1 MLRRVPDDGVRLVLQ
16 PVRVERSFWSSKSFL
31 FFIFFSSPTKR
42 KKLTFF
48 PSFFLSF
55 NHHQTTNRGSAA
67 SQKSYPYR
75 GVNNFCDTSVQDAVA
90 FDKAS
95 PPSSTEKGSFV
106 PSKNEEKAS
115 PTSTKYVWVSGGAD
129 GLREALLTKGPMT
142 VSVDAS
148 PEDFALYS
156 SGIYNN
162 SRCEEKLSR
171 LDHAVVVSGYGED
184 FETKQKFWIVKNT
197 WSVRWGEAG
206 YLRIAVAPDDC
217 GISSQPLYLE
227 LGGVRELL

>member
-67 SQKSYPYR
+67 SQKFYPYR

-95 PPSSTEKGSFV
+95 PPSSTEKASFV

-148 PEDFALYS
+148 P
-156 SGIYNN
+156 
-162 SRCEEKLSR
+162 
-171 LDHAVVVSGYGED
+171 ED

>member
-1 MLRRVPDDGVRLVLQ
+1 MG
-16 PVRVERSFWSSKSFL
+16 
-31 FFIFFSSPTKR
+31 
-42 KKLTFF
+42 
-48 PSFFLSF
+48 
-55 NHHQTTNRGSAA
+55 
-67 SQKSYPYR
+67 
-75 GVNNFCDTSVQDAVA
+75 DAVA
-90 FDKAS
+90 FEKAS
-95 PPSSTEKGSFV
+95 SSKEEGTSF
-106 PSKNEEKAS
+106 PRTTGAEGEEKAS
-115 PTSTKYVWVSGGAD
+115 QNEGGAKTRYVWVGGGAD

-162 SRCEEKLSR
+162 SKCATRLSR

-184 FETKQKFWIVKNT
+184 LETKQKYWIVKNT

-206 YLRIAVAPDDC
+206 YLRIAVSPDDC

-227 LGGVRELL
+227 LAGVREL